1 MVHYK
6 KIITLLC
13 LIFTTNISLNIPEK
27 IHTAFLKHDTSHVRV
42 LFENMYRYI
51 DSKSEKLDYNHQEM
65 MSTYK
70 TIYKDACVYLLN
82 NKNNSVYL
90 GWVPLKNETLL
101 LKYYKNITKKIDF
114 EINIKNVPL
123 YYIICESN
131 SLNNTLQIKKILNN
145 PTIDLNIDMTLLKD
159 DLFNLA
165 EQYNTT
171 LDLSYLKTYD
181 NGRWFLTFN
190 F

>member
-1 MVHYK
+1 M
-6 KIITLLC
+6 
-13 LIFTTNISLNIPEK
+13 
-27 IHTAFLKHDTSHVRV
+27 
-42 LFENMYRYI
+42 
-51 DSKSEKLDYNHQEM
+51 
-65 MSTYK
+65 
-70 TIYKDACVYLLN
+70 
-82 NKNNSVYL
+82 
-90 GWVPLKNETLL
+90 
-101 LKYYKNITKKIDF
+101 
-114 EINIKNVPL
+114 PL

-165 EQYNTT
+165 EEYNTT